1 MCVFANR
8 TEAGRRLAE
17 ELQYLNE
24 TKLVL
29 AIPRGGVVVG
39 NEIAKKI
46 NCSLD
51 VMVSK
56 KLTPPDH
63 PEFAIGAIMHD
74 GMVYFNTNWQ
84 EYLQK
89 NQLEDEIRK
98 KKEEV
103 IRRLEKFRG
112 NSKYELGNKTIILVD
127 DGIATGATVF
137 VILNWLSKQKPK
149 KIIVAVPVMPPQAFQ
164 YIGTE
169 FVMNKVVEK
178 IIVLDIPP
186 DFSAVGQFYKEF
198 DQVSDEEVVSILEK
212 YKN

>member
-51 VMVSK
+51 VIVSK

-74 GMVYFNTNWQ
+74 GTVYFNTNWQ

-89 NQLEDEIRK
+89 NQLEEEIRK

-112 NSKYELGNKTIILVD
+112 NSKYELGNKTVILVD

-164 YIGTE
+164 YIEME

-178 IIVLDIPP
+178 IIVLDVPP
-186 DFSAVGQFYKEF
+186 GFSAVGQFYKEF